1 MATSL
6 VPMTPSRNLRR
17 KALRTFNAQV
27 AHSTHISGKSAAQ
40 LLVGCRIEKDLSH
53 LDLPPSGGDAFAR
66 PCHCLV
72 HVRAFQYPKTPDV
85 FLGLKVRSVGDEG
98 SAIGLRSQRLR
109 GPKAASEFP
118 DAGSNHLFI
127 ERVDLAARRFV
138 RLGRV
143 EVVGEVTSNQILRH
157 CLLLKW
163 SSGGPVALP
172 SPYSRTAGPEF
183 DKSS

>member
-1 MATSL
+1 MPEDILFRLTSTAGP
-6 VPMTPSRNLRR
+6 VRCC
-17 KALRTFNAQV
+17 RT
-27 AHSTHISGKSAAQ
+27 AQ

-118 DAGSNHLFI
+118 DAGSN
-127 ERVDLAARRFV
+127 
-138 RLGRV
+138 
-143 EVVGEVTSNQILRH
+143 
-157 CLLLKW
+157 
-163 SSGGPVALP
+163 
-172 SPYSRTAGPEF
+172 
-183 DKSS
+183 